1 MLDVWLYLQIFDIF
15 FLLMKCSRL
24 QFWKVF
30 FFFFVFFFFLLL
42 IVEMFLCHVI
52 FFFSFFLNSKMKY
65 TFSDFILHT
74 FKKFKFKFYR
84 STEGHTFLFWP
95 CYRRYA
101 LLIIDKLPVEFSFL
115 MLLLHLP
122 LETTNRFIHPRHFFT
137 ILLSLY
143 FFIMN
148 IR

>member
-15 FLLMKCSRL
+15 FLLMKCFRL

-30 FFFFVFFFFLLL
+30 FFFLRFLLFPSSYCWNVFVSCNLFFF
-42 IVEMFLCHVI
+42 
-52 FFFSFFLNSKMKY
+52 FFLNSKMKY

-115 MLLLHLP
+115 MLLLHLS

-137 ILLSLY
+137 IS
-143 FFIMN
+143 IQ
-148 IR
+148 